1 MSFCFARR
9 HQAFANWGLFVAFF
23 LCNDNSGEIHGKDT
37 FTAGK
42 TNRLVYVVE
51 YVSWNA

>member
-1 MSFCFARR
+1 MSFCFARQR
-9 HQAFANWGLFVAFF
+9 AFSNWDSFVAFF

-51 YVSWNA
+51 YVSWKA